1 MEFLDALQ
9 WRYASKKMNG
19 QLVPADKLEKILEAI
34 RFSPSSAGL
43 QPYKVLVISDHLLK
57 GKIHELAAP
66 QPQVLES
73 SQLLVF
79 AYNAHITEAMVD
91 EYMNSIARIREVEL
105 STLSAFA
112 DAIKGGILTRSETEN
127 QQWAARQAY
136 IGLGFGLA
144 AAALEGVDSTAMEGF
159 NPAKLDELLG
169 LKEKGLKSV
178 ALLALG
184 YRDESKDF
192 LSKAKKVRKPKEE
205 FFIRLG

>member
-1 MEFLDALQ
+1 MEFSDALQ

-19 QLVPADKLEKILEAI
+19 QKLPAEKLEKILEAI

-43 QPYKVLVISDHLLK
+43 QPYKVIVISDHLLK
-57 GKIHELAAP
+57 AKIHELAAP

-79 AYNAHITEAMVD
+79 AYYANITETMVD
-91 EYMNSIARIREVEL
+91 DYMQSIARIREVEL
-105 STLSAFA
+105 SSLAAFS

-159 NPAKLDELLG
+159 NPVKLDELLG
-169 LKEKGLKSV
+169 LKEQGLKSV

>member
-79 AYNAHITEAMVD
+79 AYNAQITEAMVD